1 MESVKE
7 AVKDRQRKG
16 KTPRKNRYDSCM
28 QWASYLMV
36 SIVSVVIGFY
46 LLERRI

>member
-7 AVKDRQRKG
+7 AVKDRHKRG
-16 KTPRKNRYDSCM
+16 KIPRKIRYDSYM
-28 QWASYLMV
+28 QWALCLMV

-46 LLERRI
+46 LLKRRI